1 MKKEAHS
8 WIKTAARDIIAIGGI
23 PFFILVLVRV
33 YMLNNPTY
41 FSQFVISGVLFVALF
56 FLFKQNLYAGLGL
69 IILTFTSLYYQDLM
83 YVIFGVGA
91 YVLLLVSLFYLKEDL
106 KKIFFG
112 IVFGGIGI
120 GVSFFILG

>member
-91 YVLLLVSLFYLKEDL
+91 YVLLLVSLVYLKEDL

-112 IVFGGIGI
+112 IVFGGIVCGGWVCI
-120 GVSFFILG
+120 GK